1 MLKSYLKIA
10 WRNLR
15 KNRLYSIIN
24 IGGLAIGMAVSFMLL
39 IYVYNEFSFDK
50 FNTNAD
56 RLYKVMRNQPSN
68 GEIMTG
74 DETPVPMA
82 PAMAKDFPEIDKIT
96 RATWPY
102 DRLVNYKN
110 QGLKLNTMAADPA
123 FLQMFSEEFIYGD
136 QKTALSDLS
145 SIVLT
150 ESAAKAIFGSVNP
163 IGQTIKLDQKFPLK
177 VTAVIKDN
185 PTNSTFDFK
194 ALISWDQL
202 SAEQSSIKTSGWG
215 NYSFHTY
222 VMLKPGASAIALD
235 KKLKNIVARFD
246 PENKENTMFLYPF
259 TKYHLYSEFK
269 NGVNAGGKVTSV
281 ELFMWLAIGI
291 LLIAC
296 INFMN
301 LSTARSERRAREVG
315 VRKAIGA
322 ARFSL
327 IAQFMGESLLMAFIS
342 FLFALIF
349 IQLLKPVFSD
359 FIHITLLVPY
369 SNVYA
374 WASALGVTIFTGLIA
389 GSYPA
394 FFLSSFMP
402 VKVLK
407 GQLVQT
413 KTTVNPRKVL
423 VVLQFTFAI
432 CLILSSIFIYKQIT
446 YIKNKPIGYDRFGLV
461 DMPDDGVMDTRFEDF
476 RRDAI
481 NAGAIT
487 EGALT
492 GMSIVNNGSSSWGI
506 TWPGQLPGEDK
517 IPIDQMAVTYHFVNT
532 YGVKLLE
539 GRDFSREYPSDSAA
553 IILNQAAV
561 KMMRFKHPLGQL
573 VKYQGQNCKVVG
585 VIENF
590 VWGSPYEPVKPAIIG
605 FIRGWTGNISLRL
618 NPAKSISASLGI
630 LQNIYKKYNPDYPFE
645 YRFTDEKYN
654 QKFNTERTLG
664 NMSICF
670 TCLAILISCL
680 GLFGLASFAAEQR
693 RKEIGIRKVLGAT
706 TGVLWYNLSSEFVVL
721 IGISFVLGSAL
732 TLWYISNWMG
742 QFIYHT
748 SLSVW
753 VFGITLVLSLVICLL
768 TVSWQA
774 IKAAWANPVTSL
786 RSE

>member
-1 MLKSYLKIA
+1 
-10 WRNLR
+10 
-15 KNRLYSIIN
+15 
-24 IGGLAIGMAVSFMLL
+24 
-39 IYVYNEFSFDK
+39 
-50 FNTNAD
+50 
-56 RLYKVMRNQPSN
+56 
-68 GEIMTG
+68 
-74 DETPVPMA
+74 
-82 PAMAKDFPEIDKIT
+82 
-96 RATWPY
+96 
-102 DRLVNYKN
+102 
-110 QGLKLNTMAADPA
+110 
-123 FLQMFSEEFIYGD
+123 
-136 QKTALSDLS
+136 
-145 SIVLT
+145 
-150 ESAAKAIFGSVNP
+150 
-163 IGQTIKLDQKFPLK
+163 
-177 VTAVIKDN
+177 
-185 PTNSTFDFK
+185 
-194 ALISWDQL
+194 
-202 SAEQSSIKTSGWG
+202 
-215 NYSFHTY
+215 
-222 VMLKPGASAIALD
+222 
-235 KKLKNIVARFD
+235 
-246 PENKENTMFLYPF
+246 
-259 TKYHLYSEFK
+259 
-269 NGVNAGGKVTSV
+269 
-281 ELFMWLAIGI
+281 
-291 LLIAC
+291 
-296 INFMN
+296 
-301 LSTARSERRAREVG
+301 
-315 VRKAIGA
+315 
-322 ARFSL
+322 
-327 IAQFMGESLLMAFIS
+327 MAFIS

-349 IQLLKPVFSD
+349 IQLLKPVFSE
-359 FIHITLLVPY
+359 FIHINLLIPY

-374 WASALGVTIFTGLIA
+374 WASALGVTVFTGLIA

-407 GQLVQT
+407 GQLVHA

-506 TWPGQLPGEDK
+506 TWQGQLRGEDK

-532 YGVKLLE
+532 YGVKLVE
-539 GRDFSREYPSDSAA
+539 GRDFSPEFPSDSAA

-573 VKYQGQNCKVVG
+573 VKYQGQSCKVVG

-605 FIRGWTGNISLRL
+605 FNKGWTGNVSLRL
-618 NPAKSISASLGI
+618 NPAKSVSASLGI

-654 QKFNTERTLG
+654 QKFNNERTLG

-706 TGVLWYNLSSEFVVL
+706 TGLLWYNLSSEFVVL
-721 IGISFVLGSAL
+721 IGISFVLGSGL

-742 QFIYHT
+742 QFAYHT
-748 SLSVW
+748 DISVW
-753 VFGITLVLSLVICLL
+753 VFGLTLALSLIICLL